1 MEKSGVN
8 IKKKIRLM
16 LHSRQKIPTVKI
28 IKQSFQ
34 ENSCPYLLEKAQP
47 IFFINVLRGSLT
59 LVLGVACVTE
69 YVCGLGGQEMVLS
82 GGGKGGCPCE

>member
-1 MEKSGVN
+1 
-8 IKKKIRLM
+8 M

-34 ENSCPYLLEKAQP
+34 ENSCSYLLEKAQP
-47 IFFINVLRGSLT
+47 IFFINVLWGSLT

-69 YVCGLGGQEMVLS
+69 YGLWVGRTGGDIE
-82 GGGKGGCPCE
+82 